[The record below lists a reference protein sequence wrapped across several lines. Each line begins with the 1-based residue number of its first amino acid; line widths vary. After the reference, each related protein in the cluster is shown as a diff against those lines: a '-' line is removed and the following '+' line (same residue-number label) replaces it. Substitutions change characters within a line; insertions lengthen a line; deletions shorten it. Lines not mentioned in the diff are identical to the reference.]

1 MSDLIDID
9 CIDQWLEIDE
19 TRFVHRNILIF
30 TDLIDLYRKT
40 ISSFKKTEFMQ
51 TVNVL
56 TIELQ
61 LRVEGSNNYLFFQKS

>member
-51 TVNVL
+51 TVYVL